1 MANTKPPTHPLIE
14 MLGVTPDKPPDHV
27 ALVGYIG
34 PAVSPDRSRI
44 YHDLSCR
51 AYTEVADADIVSHE
65 PLHSGNANSP
75 SLVLLKSGA
84 SVQTVHSMTY
94 STDAT
99 FLQGPIAAAHLP
111 LAAAL
116 RPSPL
121 GPTIVNSNCCTAIC

>member
-1 MANTKPPTHPLIE
+1 MANTKPPTHPLITK
-14 MLGVTPDKPPDHV
+14 LGVDPNKPTDHV

-51 AYTEVADADIVSHE
+51 AYTEVADADIVGHE
-65 PLHSGNANSP
+65 PLSTENANSP
-75 SLVLLKSGA
+75 SLVLLKAGA

-99 FLQGPIAAAHLP
+99 FLQGSIADTNLP
-111 LAAAL
+111 SAAAL
-116 RPSPL
+116 RTAVPGTS
-121 GPTIVNSNCCTAIC
+121 IVNSNCC